1 MNYKDTRKSV
11 DYVVMGHI
19 HSSLITDGYS
29 RNASLV
35 GADEYATRGLNIS
48 ESYVSQLFGVLNR
61 DTKDLVMFSL
71 KLK

>member
-1 MNYKDTRKSV
+1 
-11 DYVVMGHI
+11 MGHI
-19 HSSLITDGYS
+19 HSSLITDEYS

-35 GADEYATRGLNIS
+35 GADEYASRGLNIP

-61 DTKDLVMFSL
+61 DKKELIMFSL